1 MRTYYLDTNIPDLYL
16 DEEALTPFMFPFDVA
31 GILFKI
37 ENGNYKP
44 VWTTSGL
51 LKMAGKDNPSIKT
64 GRTSLK
70 SLIDH
75 KILIGYDLM
84 SFRHALEE
92 VIQNKREIQTFF
104 PSKEYQTKIPTNHFP
119 FFLPLFQKK
128 KGLSHVLFYLDNIL
142 EKRIY
147 KKFDNLK
154 AKKSGNIKQTNSYNI
169 LMNKFEKPIME
180 INSHMQVE
188 KFNSKAEEL
197 FPTLKKGKNFLDFW
211 NRENQQIFINALE
224 NVENGNEVSFIC
236 FEKIQRVN
244 VKLKVNVIN
253 LSQNHSIGFLAI
265 LENLNMSTDL
275 EREITKKGMLLH
287 LTQAIGQNLENNNQD
302 FIYKTYK
309 NILEAYDFNG
319 LYWIPFFQEKEKC
332 EVTLYP
338 KQEFIPITNEIYAK
352 HYKAFKNLNKGYIKR
367 IEIEKIIPE
376 EFISIIDNKK
386 SKYLIAVPIYEEE
399 VIMGTLV
406 YLSKSKIME
415 IDLYNYLYSLSV
427 IYQKVMTFRQVI
439 SKYQNYH
446 MNEN

>member
-16 DEEALTPFMFPFDVA
+16 DEEAQTPFMFPFDVA

-37 ENGNYKP
+37 EKGTYKP

-51 LKMAGKDNPSIKT
+51 LKMAGKDNPEIRK
-64 GRTSLK
+64 GRTTLK
-70 SLIDH
+70 SLVDH

-84 SFRHALEE
+84 SFRQALEE
-92 VIQNKREIQTFF
+92 VIQKKKEIQTFF
-104 PSKEYQTKIPTNHFP
+104 PSKEFQSKIPINHFP

-128 KGLSHVLFYLDNIL
+128 KGISHILFYLDNIL
-142 EKRIY
+142 EKKVH

-154 AKKSGNIKQTNSYNI
+154 AKKSAIIKQTSSYHI
-169 LMNKFEKPIME
+169 LMNKFEKPILE
-180 INSHMQVE
+180 INSHMQVD
-188 KFNSKAEEL
+188 KFNSNAEEL
-197 FPTLKKGKNFLDFW
+197 FPLLKKGKNFLDLW

-244 VKLKVNVIN
+244 VKLKINLIN
-253 LSQNHSIGFLAI
+253 LSQNHTIGFLAI
-265 LENLNMSTDL
+265 LENLNVSTDL

-287 LTQAIGQNLENNNQD
+287 LTQAIGQDLENNNQD

-309 NILEAYDFNG
+309 NILETYDFNG
-319 LYWIPFFQEKEKC
+319 LYWIPFFQEKEQY
-332 EVTLYP
+332 ELTLFP
-338 KQEFIPITNEIYAK
+338 KQEIIPISQEIFYK
-352 HYKAFKNLNKGYIKR
+352 HYKGFKNLSKGYIKR

-376 EFISIIDNKK
+376 EFIPKIDNKK

-399 VIMGTLV
+399 VITGVLV
-406 YLSKSKIME
+406 YLGKSKIIE
-415 IDLYNYLYSLSV
+415 IDLYNHLYSLSV
-427 IYQKVMTFRQVI
+427 LYQKVMTYRQVI